1 MKHWIKSIQRPG
13 EYWLA
18 VLALVALLAQPGQ
31 AAGQASEQAT
41 PVEGGRRL
49 FLANCAHCHAEDG
62 SGDEG
67 PSLHGLRKSDDRIAK
82 LIREGIKG
90 EMPRFGSKLSDAE
103 VQNLIAFVRSLK

>member
-1 MKHWIKSIQRPG
+1 MKHWIKSIQRSG
-13 EYWLA
+13 EHWLA
-18 VLALVALLAQPGQ
+18 VLTLVALMAGQ
-31 AAGQASEQAT
+31 AAGQNSEQAT

-67 PSLHGLRKSDDRIAK
+67 PSLHGLRKSDERIAK

-103 VQNLIAFVRSLK
+103 VQKLIAFVRSLK